1 VEQDDQAVDPEPR
14 WLDDR
19 EMRSWRAFVE
29 VVNLVTRAL
38 DRELRTDSDLTNDDY
53 ELLVAL
59 SEAPEQRIRLG
70 ELAAGLRVPKAHLTY
85 RIARMEKA
93 GLVERVDCPTDA
105 RGVLAV
111 LTDVGMQ
118 RLERAA
124 PGHVASVRRHVLDH
138 LDTEQLAALGDAMEA
153 ILRGH
158 DAAPCP
164 PGGCDEPD

>member
-1 VEQDDQAVDPEPR
+1 MEHEAQPASPPIR

-29 VVNLVTRAL
+29 VINLVTRAL
-38 DRELRTDSDLTNDDY
+38 DRDLRTDSDLTNDDY

-59 SEAPEQRIRLG
+59 SEAPEHRIRLG

-85 RIARMEKA
+85 RIGRMEKA

-105 RGVLAV
+105 RGVFAV
-111 LTDVGMQ
+111 LTDQGVR
-118 RLERAA
+118 RLEEAA

-138 LDTEQLAALGDAMEA
+138 LTPAQLDALGDAMA
-153 ILRGH
+153 AVLSGH
-158 DAAPCP
+158 DGATCP
-164 PGGCDEPD
+164 DDGCDEPD